1 MLLHLLSLHPN
12 AQPMHL
18 HAHLGVLSGG
28 ADVARATPVEHQAQ
42 QRREQWPVPF
52 ADLHPSVAPR
62 RRRPRRRRPAAAHVR
77 VHGCGIGWVGAGR
90 GFWRLGGRGQV
101 GGGGVGG
108 WMAEDGSG
116 HWVWRLAGSDEKAAG
131 GGSSGRRRG
140 REAGGGLG
148 IR

>member
-101 GGGGVGG
+101 GGVGLGAGWPRTGVGTG
-108 WMAEDGSG
+108 FGVLPVQTRRRRA
-116 HWVWRLAGSDEKAAG
+116 AAAAG
-131 GGSSGRRRG
+131 GDAAGRRA
-140 REAGGGLG
+140 AG
-148 IR
+148 